1 MSGDRSSAIANAKKS
16 DKSRTMTASK
26 QHNVADAISNIQ
38 LLLAEKRTSL
48 ALMRTGIAVLALPL
62 SVLSL
67 LIATSKYYE
76 AVDVLSFLI
85 PLGVLLSF
93 LVVLGVYLISH
104 SIRRMHHNDAQI
116 YKIKYKYEEIAD
128 YID

>member
-1 MSGDRSSAIANAKKS
+1 MSEEKH
-16 DKSRTMTASK
+16 
-26 QHNVADAISNIQ
+26 HNVAEAISDIQ

-85 PLGVLLSF
+85 PLSILLFF

-104 SIRRMHHNDAQI
+104 SIRRIHHNDLLL
-116 YKIKYKYEEIAD
+116 YNIKSRYQEISE

>member
-1 MSGDRSSAIANAKKS
+1 MATKNTQNTTTVIA
-16 DKSRTMTASK
+16 D
-26 QHNVADAISNIQ
+26 IQ

-76 AVDVLSFLI
+76 AVEVLSFLI
-85 PLGVLLSF
+85 PLAILLSF
-93 LVVLGVYLISH
+93 LVVLGLYLISH
-104 SIRRMHHNDAQI
+104 AIRRLRHNDALI
-116 YKIKYKYEEIAD
+116 HTIKSRYEEIAE

>member
-1 MSGDRSSAIANAKKS
+1 MSEEKYHNVSSAIS
-16 DKSRTMTASK
+16 DL
-26 QHNVADAISNIQ
+26 Q

-67 LIATSKYYE
+67 LIATSKYYQ
-76 AVDVLSFLI
+76 AVDVLTFLI
-85 PLGVLLSF
+85 PLTLLLSF
-93 LVVLGVYLISH
+93 LVILGLYLIGH
-104 SIRRMHHNDAQI
+104 SIRRMHHNDALI
-116 YKIKYKYEEIAD
+116 HKIKVKYEEITE

>member
-1 MSGDRSSAIANAKKS
+1 MNQAVRGEKLEMSEGANKS
-16 DKSRTMTASK
+16 DSEA
-26 QHNVADAISNIQ
+26 VSNIQ
-38 LLLAEKRTSL
+38 LLLAEKRTFL

-67 LIATSKYYE
+67 LVATSKYYH

-85 PLGVLLSF
+85 PLGILLSF
-93 LVVLGVYLISH
+93 LVVLGLYLIGRAIRHMHH
-104 SIRRMHHNDAQI
+104 SDEMIRR
-116 YKIKYKYEEIAD
+116 IKSGHQGLSE